1 MMREKCMI
9 CQSKP
14 KCNKLRKLGYL
25 GFEDGFCLLN
35 QGWGFGVKLTF
46 ETSKKAE
53 EAIETVAA

>member
-1 MMREKCMI
+1 MI